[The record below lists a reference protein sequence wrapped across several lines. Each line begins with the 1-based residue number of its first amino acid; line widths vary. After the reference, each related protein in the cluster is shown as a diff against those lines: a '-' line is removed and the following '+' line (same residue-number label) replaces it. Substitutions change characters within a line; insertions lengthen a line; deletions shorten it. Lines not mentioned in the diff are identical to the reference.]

1 VRFGFAKAI
10 PYFIQNTTVKSAIP
24 VLFGVME
31 YRSFSFSI
39 SFPPRPLLSKKAF
52 YRSVCK
58 SNNLSAE
65 KQTFSKK
72 NED

>member
-1 VRFGFAKAI
+1 VRFGFAEAI
-10 PYFIQNTTVKSAIP
+10 PYFIQNTFVKSAPP

-52 YRSVCK
+52 YRSVGK
-58 SNNLSAE
+58 SNKLLT
-65 KQTFSKK
+65 KIQTFSEKM
-72 NED
+72 